1 MEDNFHLTNKK
12 GLLTNFQ
19 EYYKLQGRCA
29 FAEKIFPTTFLI
41 ESANSQDPEYR
52 ALSKYVAEHPE
63 SIWILKPGEDSN
75 RGSGISICK
84 SQAELDV
91 EIKNLKLPK
100 SGKKVTLIVQSY
112 IGNPLLIK
120 KRKFDIRV
128 YGMLTSVYG
137 SLKGYFFE
145 DGYMRT
151 SSKEFSLSN
160 L

>member
-1 MEDNFHLTNKK
+1 
-12 GLLTNFQ
+12 
-19 EYYKLQGRCA
+19 LQGRCV
-29 FAEKIFPTTFLI
+29 FGEKIFPQTFLI
-41 ESANSQDPEYR
+41 EKADSKDLEYR
-52 ALSKYVAEHPE
+52 ALSKYVTENPE
-63 SIWILKPGEDSN
+63 NIWILKPGEDSN

-84 SQAELDV
+84 SQAELDT
-91 EIKNLKLPK
+91 EIKNLKIPK
-100 SGKKVTLIVQSY
+100 IGKEATLIVQSY
-112 IGNPLLIK
+112 IRNPLLIK

-137 SLKGYFFE
+137 CLKGYFYE